1 MSKKFGGFK
10 QNYDK
15 QDYEY
20 MSSLSEAIL
29 QKTPNASNKLIW
41 LVVIAVGWLIY
52 WASIAQIDER
62 TRGTGKVIPAQQL
75 QVVQNLEGGIVS
87 EILVKEGDVVK
98 KGQVLLKIN
107 DKNFASSYGESKLR
121 YVELKAKSLRL
132 KAEANN
138 KLFIIPKITSS
149 AMKKQIVY
157 EKSFYN
163 SNKKQMNKTT
173 QILQEQ
179 LKQRKS
185 ELIELNA
192 KIAHL
197 QESFD
202 LINREI
208 KIEEPLV
215 SKGIVSEVEFL
226 QLSRQ
231 ANGIKG
237 DLQAAKLSIPR
248 VKSTIEEVKKK
259 KSEVLLDFEN
269 KAKKELNKTVA
280 EMSRLS
286 EAQTNLEDKVQRT
299 LVRAPTAGTVKRLLI
314 NTVSGVVKPG
324 MDILEIVPTQDSLL
338 IEAKIKPRDVAYLR
352 PGLEAMVKFTAY
364 DFSIYGGLKGK
375 LTFISADT
383 ITNRKGESYY
393 VVHIKT
399 DKNYLV
405 YRKKH
410 LNLKVGMTVSVD
422 ILTGKKTV
430 LDYILKPILKAK
442 QNALR
447 ER

>member
-1 MSKKFGGFK
+1 MRK
-10 QNYDK
+10 QKYDK
-15 QDYEY
+15 SDYEY

-41 LVVIAVGWLIY
+41 LVVIGVAWLIY

-62 TRGTGKVIPAQQL
+62 TRGRGKVIPSQQL
-75 QVVQNLEGGIVS
+75 QVVQNLEGGVVS
-87 EILVKEGDVVK
+87 EILVKEGDFVK

-107 DKNFASSYGESKLR
+107 DTNFASSFEESKLR

-132 KAEANN
+132 DAEANN
-138 KLFIIPKITSS
+138 KKFIIPKNIDK
-149 AMKKQIVY
+149 ALKKQIMY
-157 EKSFYN
+157 EKSLYD
-163 SNKKQMNKTT
+163 SNKRQLSKKMQV
-173 QILQEQ
+173 LQEQ
-179 LKQRKS
+179 IKQRKN
-185 ELIELNA
+185 ELIEMRA
-192 KIAHL
+192 KISHL
-197 QESFD
+197 KES
-202 LINREI
+202 LKLMNKEM

-215 SKGIVSEVEFL
+215 KKGIVSQVEFL

-231 ANGIKG
+231 ANNIKG
-237 DLQAAKLSIPR
+237 DLQAAKLSVPR
-248 VKSTIEEVKKK
+248 IKSSINEIERK
-259 KSEVLLDFEN
+259 KSETSLEFQN
-269 KAKKELNKTVA
+269 RAKKELNKTVA
-280 EMSRLS
+280 EMSRLN
-286 EAQTNLEDKVQRT
+286 EAQTSLKDKVSRT
-299 LVRAPTAGTVKRLLI
+299 LVRAPTDGTVKRLLI

-324 MDILEIVPTQDSLL
+324 MDILEIVPAEDSLL

-375 LTFISADT
+375 LVFISADT
-383 ITNRKGESYY
+383 LTDKKGVSYY

-399 DKNYLV
+399 DKNYLL
-405 YRKKH
+405 YRKH
-410 LNLKVGMTVSVD
+410 RLKIMVGMTVTVD

>member
-1 MSKKFGGFK
+1 MGKRK
-10 QNYDK
+10 YDAN
-15 QDYEY
+15 DYEY

-41 LVVIAVGWLIY
+41 LVAIGIAWLIY

-62 TRGTGKVIPAQQL
+62 TIGIGKVIPSQQL
-75 QVVQNLEGGIVS
+75 QVVQNLEGGVVTA
-87 EILVKEGDVVK
+87 ILVKEGDHVK
-98 KGQVLLKIN
+98 KGQILLKIN
-107 DKNFASSYGESKLR
+107 DTNFASSYEESKLR
-121 YVELKAKSLRL
+121 FIELKAKSLRL
-132 KAEANN
+132 EAEANN
-138 KLFIIPKITSS
+138 RKFITPKKLSDSLRKQIIYEQSLYRTDQEQLNK
-149 AMKKQIVY
+149 KKQIFS
-157 EKSFYN
+157 EQIKQ
-163 SNKKQMNKTT
+163 KKNA
-173 QILQEQ
+173 I
-179 LKQRKS
+179 
-185 ELIELNA
+185 IELKA
-192 KIAHL
+192 KISHL
-197 QESFD
+197 KESLNLMNQEM
-202 LINREI
+202 

-215 SKGIVSEVEFL
+215 KKGIISQVEFL
-226 QLSRQ
+226 QLRRQ
-231 ANGIKG
+231 ANNLKG
-237 DLQAAKLSIPR
+237 DLQAAQLSLPR
-248 VKSTIEEVKKK
+248 IKSSISEIMRK
-259 KSEVLLDFEN
+259 KSEVTLEFKN

-286 EAQTNLEDKVQRT
+286 EAQNSLKDKVKRT
-299 LVRAPTAGTVKRLLI
+299 FVRAPTDGTVKRLLI

-324 MDILEIVPTQDSLL
+324 MDILEIVPTDDSLL

-383 ITNRKGESYY
+383 ITDKKGRSFYKVY
-393 VVHIKT
+393 IKT
-399 DKNYLV
+399 DKNYLN
-405 YRKKH
+405 YRNHH
-410 LNLKVGMTVSVD
+410 LKIKVGMTASVD